1 MVQSFLHSFVT
12 LFATANPLSF
22 LPLYLVL
29 VSNLEPPQ
37 QKRVA
42 ILSVLIAGPLLI
54 AFALVGNAVLSFLG
68 ITIGA
73 FQVAGGLLLFVI
85 AFRMVFGENE
95 SSHSVDSSNDNVAQ
109 IAAFPLAIPMIAG
122 PGAISA
128 TIIIAT
134 QKTDVLHFISL
145 IAAIITLMIVTVA
158 VLLAS
163 ERLDKLIG
171 KIGRVVMGRL
181 FGTILAALSAQFVA
195 NGVIRLIEFGSKQIA
210 GS

>member
-1 MVQSFLHSFVT
+1 MVQTFIHSFVT

-29 VSNLEPPQ
+29 VSNLSAPQ
-37 QKRVA
+37 QRQVA
-42 ILSVLIAGPLLI
+42 FLSVLIAGPLLI

-85 AFRMVFGENE
+85 AFRMVFGETEQTHTVNTE
-95 SSHSVDSSNDNVAQ
+95 TDNVAQ

-134 QKTDVLHFISL
+134 QNTSILHFVSL
-145 IAAIITLMIVTVA
+145 IAAIIVLMIVTVG

-163 ERLDKLIG
+163 ERLDSLIG
-171 KIGRVVMGRL
+171 KIGRIVMGRL

-195 NGVIRLIEFGSKQIA
+195 NGVIKLIEFGTKQLAA
-210 GS
+210 G